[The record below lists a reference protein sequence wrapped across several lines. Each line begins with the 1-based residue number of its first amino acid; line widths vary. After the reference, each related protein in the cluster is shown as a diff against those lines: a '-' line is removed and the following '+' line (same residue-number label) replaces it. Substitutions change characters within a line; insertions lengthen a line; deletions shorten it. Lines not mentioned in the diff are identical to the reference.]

1 VSTRVSIGLGTAD
14 AGLAAPAGMPHATLD
29 LGAAH
34 PTAHGVLRLELEV
47 DGETI
52 VRADPVVGHV
62 HRGAEKLLE
71 SRDYRQ
77 GLALVNRHDWVSAY
91 SGELGL
97 ALTVESMLGLEV
109 PERAVWLR
117 TLYAELT
124 RTLAHLAFLGTFPVD
139 GRPGGYVGFGEREAA
154 VRHLEESTGGRLH
167 HMAVRI
173 GGLADDVPDG
183 WLDGLAPVVAGLG
196 SALDRIESEVLAPVS
211 ATYAG
216 AGAIAREVL
225 LAHGASGAVGRA
237 GGVDLDLRRDE
248 PYLAYAELGEVLRV
262 PVRTASDVPA
272 RLEVTLEQARAA
284 LDLVRG
290 CADRLRTIEGPVD
303 TPLPKVLKAP
313 EGVGHGAV
321 ESPLGAAGYVVVSR
335 GEKTPWRVK
344 LRTPSF
350 AHASLLGEVLA
361 GTRTRDLAATVCSL
375 FLVIGDIDR

>member
-1 VSTRVSIGLGTAD
+1 MSTRVSVGIGTAD
-14 AGLAAPAGMPHATLD
+14 AGLRAPDGMPHVTLD

-34 PTAHGVLRLELEV
+34 PTAHGVLRIELEL
-47 DGETI
+47 DGDTI

-124 RTLAHLAFLGTFPVD
+124 RVLAHLAFLGTFPVG
-139 GRPGGYVGFGEREAA
+139 GRPGGYVGFAEREDA
-154 VRHLEESTGGRLH
+154 VRLLEAATGGRLH

-173 GGLADDVPDG
+173 GGLAADLPDG
-183 WLDGLAPVVAGLG
+183 WLDELDP
-196 SALDRIESEVLAPVS
+196 ALRALERALEEVRVDVLAAAREVS
-211 ATYAG
+211 TG
-216 AGAIAREVL
+216 AGVVPREVL
-225 LAHGASGAVGRA
+225 LAHGASGAVARA
-237 GGVDLDLRRDE
+237 GGWGADVRRDS
-248 PYLAYAELGEVLRV
+248 PYLAYPELDDLLQV

-272 RLEVTLEQARAA
+272 RLEVAHEQAVVAVE
-284 LDLVRG
+284 LVRA
-290 CADRLRTIEGPVD
+290 CAARLRQVPGPVD
-303 TPLPKVLKAP
+303 VALPKVLRAP
-313 EGVGHGAV
+313 EGVGHGVV
-321 ESPLGAAGYVVVSR
+321 ESPLGAAGFLVVSR
-335 GEKTPWRVK
+335 AEKTPWRVK

-350 AHASLLGEVLA
+350 AHASLLEAVLP
-361 GTRTRDLAATVCSL
+361 GTPVRELAATLASL
-375 FLVIGDIDR
+375 FLVVGDVDR